1 MSGNKISLGEY
12 ITNRTIKIPCY
23 QRGYIW
29 GKNHEGSRDSVTYM
43 LDTLIDGFKSRKDIF
58 VQGIT
63 ISNSLDSS
71 VYNVI
76 DGQQRSTF
84 FYLLLKTLGDNAF
97 SNGKTITWYKNA
109 KQICT

>member
-1 MSGNKISLGEY
+1 MSGNKISLGKY
-12 ITNRTIKIPCY
+12 ITNRTINIPCY

-43 LDTLIDGFKSRKDIF
+43 LDTLKNGIDSDKKDVF

-63 ISNSLDSS
+63 IGNPIDSP

-84 FYLLLKTLGDNAF
+84 FYLLLKTGVPA
-97 SNGKTITWYKNA
+97 
-109 KQICT
+109 